1 MKELDLSKIIFASH
15 NAGKI
20 EEMRQLLGPRG
31 VEIVSAADLSLPEP
45 DETEDSFVG
54 NARIK
59 AHAAAKAVGL
69 PALSDDS
76 GLQIE
81 ALGGAP
87 GVWTADWAEGPGG
100 RDFGRAMERAHRELT
115 DIGAVEPWS
124 ARFCC
129 TMVLAW
135 PDGDDEIYEGT
146 VNGRLIWP
154 IRGAEGHGYDPMF
167 IPDGSDKTFAEM
179 LPSEKN
185 KISHR
190 ARALS
195 ALIAARFT

>member
-31 VEIVSAADLSLPEP
+31 VEVVSAADLSLPEP

-59 AHAAAKAVGL
+59 AHSAAKAVGL

-76 GLQIE
+76 GLEIA

-100 RDFGRAMERAHRELT
+100 RDFGRAMTRAHQELT
-115 DIGAVEPWS
+115 EIGAQEPWA

-135 PDGDDEIYEGT
+135 PDGEDEIYEGF

-154 IRGAEGHGYDPMF
+154 IRGQEGHGYDPMF
-167 IPDGSDKTFAEM
+167 VPEGSELTFAEM
-179 LPSEKN
+179 SADEKN

-190 ARALS
+190 ARALA
-195 ALIAARFT
+195 ALIDARFT